1 MGLMGIGLNSPH
13 NFPCSKT
20 HKLIARLSL
29 IPRYIAIMDMIDTR
43 WQCEKHPCV
52 VGGGS
57 LNAARI
63 DLDGSNGDWIE
74 FTTYLCML

>member
-29 IPRYIAIMDMIDTR
+29 ISRYIAISDMIDTR

-52 VGGGS
+52 VSGGS
-57 LNAARI
+57 LKAARI
-63 DLDGSNGDWIE
+63 DSDGSNGDWVG
-74 FTTYLCML
+74 FTTYLCVL

>member
-29 IPRYIAIMDMIDTR
+29 ISRYIAISDMIDTR

-52 VGGGS
+52 VSGGS
-57 LNAARI
+57 LKAMRN
-63 DLDGSNGDWIE
+63 DSDGSNGDWVG
-74 FTTYLCML
+74 FTTYLCVL

>member
-29 IPRYIAIMDMIDTR
+29 ISRYIAISDMIDTR

-52 VGGGS
+52 VSGGS
-57 LNAARI
+57 LKAARI
-63 DLDGSNGDWIE
+63 DSDGSNGDWIVL
-74 FTTYLCML
+74 TIYSSML